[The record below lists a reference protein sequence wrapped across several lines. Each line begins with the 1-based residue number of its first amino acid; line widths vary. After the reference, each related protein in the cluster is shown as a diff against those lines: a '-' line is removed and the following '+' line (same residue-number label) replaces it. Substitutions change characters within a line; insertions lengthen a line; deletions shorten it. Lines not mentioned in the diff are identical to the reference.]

1 MNFGTAS
8 YRDGVDL
15 SADQFYQKLQQSD
28 FLPTTSQPSPAD
40 FEQMYRSIVAD
51 ADGIVSIHISQQ
63 LSGTYNSALLG
74 REALSATCPPIEVID
89 SRTASMGLGLVVI
102 QAARAAQ
109 VGAGLD
115 DIVEVTRR
123 AIGRTHFFGMVD
135 TLAYLQK
142 GGRIGKAQALVGT
155 LLNVKPIIGC
165 KDGEV
170 LALGKER
177 TRKRGI
183 GRLVEMVESF
193 KSIQDLA
200 ILHTTM
206 PDEAE
211 SLINRFSGMV
221 DRQRIISGRIGPVIG
236 TYLGPGVITVGVVE
250 GD

>member
-1 MNFGTAS
+1 VNFGTAS
-8 YRDGVDL
+8 YRDGIDL
-15 SADQFYQKLQQSD
+15 SADQFYQKLQESD
-28 FLPTTSQPSPAD
+28 SLPTTSQPSPSD
-40 FEQMYRSIVAD
+40 FERGYRSIATE
-51 ADGIVSIHISQQ
+51 ANGIVSIHISQQ

-74 REALSATCPPIEVID
+74 RNVLSVTCPIEVID

-109 VGAGLD
+109 AGAGLD
-115 DIVEVTRR
+115 DVVEITRR
-123 AIGRTHFFGMVD
+123 AIGQTHFFGMVD

-142 GGRIGKAQALVGT
+142 GGRIGKAQALLGT

-165 KDGEV
+165 QDGEV

-236 TYLGPGVITVGVVE
+236 TYLGPGVITVGVAE